1 MFKNAPLVTLG
12 VSASLLAYSSGALA
26 SPENEELAKKLSNPV
41 ASLISVPF
49 QFNYDHN
56 IGGRDD
62 GDRYLVNI
70 QPVIPI
76 SLNDDWNVISR
87 TILPVISQDD
97 IFPGAGSQFGIGDVV
112 QSFFFSPVQ
121 PTKSGWIL
129 GAGPVLL
136 LPTGSDDL
144 LTADKWGAGP
154 TAVALR
160 QDGQWT
166 YGGLF
171 NHIWSFAGE
180 DDRPDVNT
188 TFMQPFLSYTTKTA
202 MSYTI
207 NSETTYNW
215 ETEDWA
221 VPVNFMV
228 SQVAK
233 IGDQTVS
240 IGGGL
245 RYHIAS
251 SNGGPEGWGARLIF
265 TLIFPK

>member
-1 MFKNAPLVTLG
+1 MSTSKLKLGLITLSLAVPVLVH
-12 VSASLLAYSSGALA
+12 A

-62 GDRYLVNI
+62 GDRYLTNI

-76 SLNDDWNVISR
+76 SLNDDWNLISR
-87 TILPVISQDD
+87 TILPVVSQDD

-112 QSFFFSPVQ
+112 QSFFFSPVR

-129 GAGPVLL
+129 GAGPVFL

-180 DDRPDVNT
+180 DDRADVNT
-188 TFMQPFLSYTTKTA
+188 TFMQPFISYTTKSAITY
-202 MSYTI
+202 SL

-215 ETEDWA
+215 EIKDWA
-221 VPVNFMV
+221 VPVNFQV
-228 SQVAK
+228 SKVAQL
-233 IGDQTVS
+233 GGQTVS
-240 IGGGL
+240 YGAGL

-251 SNGGPEGWGARLIF
+251 SNGGPEGFGVRLIF
-265 TLIFPK
+265 TLLFPK

>member
-1 MFKNAPLVTLG
+1 MTKIVSFLG
-12 VSASLLAYSSGALA
+12 LLISAMSLAYSSVTFA
-26 SPENEELAKKLSNPV
+26 SAENEELAKKLSNPV

-56 IGGRDD
+56 IGRTDD
-62 GDRYLVNI
+62 GDRYLTNI
-70 QPVIPI
+70 QPVVPI
-76 SLNDDWNVISR
+76 SINDDWNLISR

-97 IFPGAGSQFGIGDVV
+97 IFSGAGSQFGIGDVV
-112 QSFFFSPVQ
+112 QSFFFSPVL
-121 PTKSGWIL
+121 PTKSGWIV

-180 DDRPDVNT
+180 DNRPDVNT
-188 TFMQPFLSYTTKTA
+188 TFMQPFISYTTKSA
-202 MSYTI
+202 VSYSF

-228 SQVAK
+228 TKVSK
-233 IGDQTVS
+233 IGSQTVS
-240 IGGGL
+240 YGGGL
-245 RYHIAS
+245 RYHVAS

-265 TLIFPK
+265 TLLFPK